1 MTAGRQQGIQ
11 GVRFRILCLLQ
22 QRLQKPPQVEELIKA
37 GTSMGG
43 ARPKAVIEDGN
54 ALWIA
59 KFNRPKDD
67 KWNNARVEHAMLAL
81 ARVCGLTTAES
92 KLVSVGGRDV
102 LLVKRFDR
110 EKAGKGYH
118 RARMVSG
125 LTLLR
130 TEDTHQ
136 SRDKWSYILLVEEL
150 RRVSAEAK
158 KDAIEL
164 FRRMCFNALISNT
177 DDHPRNHAIIAKN
190 QGWKLSPAYDLTP
203 TPHVSEERKWPAAA
217 ALSPRR

>member
-59 KFNRPKDD
+59 KFNRPK
-67 KWNNARVEHAMLAL
+67 
-81 ARVCGLTTAES
+81 
-92 KLVSVGGRDV
+92 VSVGGRDV